1 VVHTALSSVF
11 KGEKEVRDAVLFV
24 RDTMFLRASVFY
36 IIRSWPP
43 TFQLLLMCDNR
54 RTRIRQRAVTSWI
67 WMRWT
72 NHGEGARSLVS
83 KDAHIV
89 RACENAECL
98 VSWRQFLADI
108 SCRHAYRAWDQC
120 SSEAAEPWEQCYA
133 AKIEVYQSIPPLCRT
148 ANLSFMINLSKLF
161 FFRTGY
167 ICNPDDYWILL
178 SEKNKA

>member
-1 VVHTALSSVF
+1 MVHTALSSVF

-120 SSEAAEPWEQCYA
+120 SSGSCRAMRAVLCREDW
-133 AKIEVYQSIPPLCRT
+133 SIPKYT
-148 ANLSFMINLSKLF
+148 TFMSDRK
-161 FFRTGY
+161 
-167 ICNPDDYWILL
+167 
-178 SEKNKA
+178 SEFYD